1 MFCNAMDTLSDE
13 KIKRML
19 NHPDMPLYELC
30 YNSYNLYDADL
41 TDKEIEW
48 KEYILGED
56 ICFKDFLP

>member
-1 MFCNAMDTLSDE
+1 
-13 KIKRML
+13 
-19 NHPDMPLYELC
+19 MPLYELC